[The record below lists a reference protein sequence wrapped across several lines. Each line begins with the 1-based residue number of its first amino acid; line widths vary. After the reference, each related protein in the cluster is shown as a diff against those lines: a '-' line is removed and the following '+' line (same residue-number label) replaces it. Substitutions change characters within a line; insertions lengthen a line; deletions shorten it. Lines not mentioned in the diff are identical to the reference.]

1 MFAHV
6 CARRLAGVH
15 VSPQNVNRP
24 EDFLPADQTERS
36 AVRGREAEEERTLM
50 MLTVRTERG
59 GLGSEEKERWNR

>member
-24 EDFLPADQTERS
+24 KDFLPADQTEISGEREGG
-36 AVRGREAEEERTLM
+36 RGREDANDANGEERGM
-50 MLTVRTERG
+50 IEVGEREG
-59 GLGSEEKERWNR
+59 RPRF

>member
-24 EDFLPADQTERS
+24 EDFLPADQTEERS
-36 AVRGREAEEERTLM
+36 VVRGREAEEERTLM
-50 MLTVRTERG
+50 MLTVR
-59 GLGSEEKERWNR
+59 KEG